1 MFAHIT
7 IVFNEFSLFKTPL
20 CWATAEVKWKKRKTG
35 GEGKKDEKEEEKKKK
50 KDKTVMKSNYNDAP
64 L

>member
-1 MFAHIT
+1 MNFHC
-7 IVFNEFSLFKTPL
+7 KTPL
-20 CWATAEVKWKKRKTG
+20 CWATAEVKWTKKEG
-35 GEGKKDEKEEEKKKK
+35 GKKTSGEEKKTKKKKK